1 MSEAIAKGRNSIV
14 HARRDLLMVD
24 PIDDFIGLKLAEL
37 LNQHLLA
44 NAGDQAPKLTKT
56 ARPTA

>member
-1 MSEAIAKGRNSIV
+1 MGEAVAKGGHRIV
-14 HARRDLLMVD
+14 HPRRDLLMVD

-44 NAGDQAPKLTKT
+44 NAGDQAPKFTKT